1 MYEREF
7 KSTGLDYG
15 TRKGRCGV
23 EQQEFIQKIREVL
36 FETKRN
42 IDAATVLDDLEGWD
56 SLGRLSLAVLI
67 QESFGVMADTNTL
80 RQCRTVG
87 DIINLVQSNS

>member
-1 MYEREF
+1 M
-7 KSTGLDYG
+7 
-15 TRKGRCGV
+15 

-87 DIINLVQSNS
+87 DIINLVQSNSFQQS

>member
-1 MYEREF
+1 M
-7 KSTGLDYG
+7 
-15 TRKGRCGV
+15 

-42 IDAATVLDDLEGWD
+42 IGAATVLNDLKGWD

-67 QESFGVMADTNTL
+67 QESFGMMVDTNTL
-80 RQCRTVG
+80 LNFRTVG
-87 DIINLVQSNS
+87 DIIKLVQNKLTV